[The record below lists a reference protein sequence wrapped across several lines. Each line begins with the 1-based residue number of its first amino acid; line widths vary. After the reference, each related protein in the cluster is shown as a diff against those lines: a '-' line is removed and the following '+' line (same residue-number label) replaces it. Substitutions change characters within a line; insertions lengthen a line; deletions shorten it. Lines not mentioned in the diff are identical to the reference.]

1 MVRWSAS
8 SSSSQASTALYALFA
23 ASSILTSS
31 VTAQIPSAEALNFA
45 SYQPVNVTCPSRSL
59 LRNAGTVGSNNQSI
73 NPDEASY
80 IERRRQNEVANAFQT
95 FLADNKTGY
104 DLSQLAPNA
113 SYCKLSRLF
122 HHSHAGHPLPFLAR
136 SSCLAH
142 SSCFHA
148 CPGPTVG
155 IAVSG
160 GGFRAALVGA
170 GTFNAL
176 DGRNTT
182 AVQAGTGG
190 VWQLASY
197 MTGLSGG
204 SWFVSSLAINSNP
217 SIYDLVLGSSQYQ
230 G

>member
-1 MVRWSAS
+1 MLSLPTPHSVSLAYTFVAPPS
-8 SSSSQASTALYALFA
+8 IILSMLTAFL
-23 ASSILTSS
+23 
-31 VTAQIPSAEALNFA
+31 VTKP
-45 SYQPVNVTCPSRSL
+45 T
-59 LRNAGTVGSNNQSI
+59 
-73 NPDEASY
+73 
-80 IERRRQNEVANAFQT
+80 
-95 FLADNKTGY
+95 
-104 DLSQLAPNA
+104 
-113 SYCKLSRLF
+113 
-122 HHSHAGHPLPFLAR
+122 
-136 SSCLAH
+136 
-142 SSCFHA
+142 
-148 CPGPTVG
+148 GPTVG

-204 SWFVSSLAINSNP
+204 SWFVGSLAINSNP
-217 SIYDLVLGSSQYQ
+217 SIYDLVLGSAQYQ

>member
-1 MVRWSAS
+1 MLLSSRAS
-8 SSSSQASTALYALFA
+8 KAAAAVLL
-23 ASSILTSS
+23 ASSISTS
-31 VTAQIPSAEALNFA
+31 TAQIPNAEALNYA

-59 LRNAGTVGSNNQSI
+59 LRNAGTVAGNNQSI
-73 NPDEASY
+73 NADEASY
-80 IERRRQNEVANAFQT
+80 IERRRQNEVASAFET
-95 FLADNKTGY
+95 FLANNITGY
-104 DLSQLAPNA
+104 DLNALAPNA
-113 SYCKLSRLF
+113 SFCESCTHFCSSTFDHPFNADCLF
-122 HHSHAGHPLPFLAR
+122 
-136 SSCLAH
+136 CYQTT
-142 SSCFHA
+142 
-148 CPGPTVG
+148 GPTVG

-204 SWFVSSLAINSNP
+204 SWFVGSLAINSNP
-217 SIYDLVLGSSQYQ
+217 SIYDLVLGSPQYQ